1 MRVILRCGISFQCAR
16 FKIKTAR
23 VQYLGNTKL
32 KFENEQLILEF
43 NREKIYDFVV
53 LNFCNNYH

>member
-16 FKIKTAR
+16 IKIETAR
-23 VQYLGNTKL
+23 VQYMQSQRLGNTKL

-43 NREKIYDFVV
+43 NRE
-53 LNFCNNYH
+53 